1 MTETQEVEALG
12 TDGWEIPDVSEVY
25 DHGKAQRFM
34 CRVLEEAEAD
44 GLSLLELMD
53 VGTWVAASCNGRIA
67 ANLEELAVA
76 PPPLEPKPVDEL
88 PQPNGGGDGCGH
100 DETGEG
106 TGGVDERE
114 ESHG

>member
-34 CRVLEEAEAD
+34 LRVLEEAEAD

-53 VGTWVAASCNGRIA
+53 VGTWLAASCKGRIA
-67 ANLEELAVA
+67 ASMEGLSVA
-76 PPPLEPKPVDEL
+76 PPALELEVLDEL
-88 PQPNGGGDGCGH
+88 EDAV
-100 DETGEG
+100 DD
-106 TGGVDERE
+106 DERC
-114 ESHG
+114 GDR